1 MGLSTNHCTRRIVRR
16 PFDRLGGERIYS
28 FAVHA
33 THRRDLYTQMPYTPG
48 LSSELVKFSWERIS
62 PCPPAESE
70 TRPLSE
76 ACDAL
81 DALDLLA
88 SYAEGNPPGS
98 NGNVSARVSD
108 EGAMIVTATQLPSK
122 RGLKPDDFVRL
133 ERYTFDE
140 TNEMLS
146 RAYYSGEKLP
156 SSESIL
162 HWHFYRKYPQIK
174 AIVHVHE
181 NTELLYSSV
190 SREAWERLR
199 VVETT
204 RFGDAGTVDLPY
216 SVEEVIEDLGQYVVL
231 KDHWPE
237 WDKAHTGTVAFG
249 ESLDAAVARVIA
261 VHEGLREAAAGAR

>member
-1 MGLSTNHCTRRIVRR
+1 M
-16 PFDRLGGERIYS
+16 
-28 FAVHA
+28 AVHA
-33 THRRDLYTQMPYTPG
+33 TPRRDLYTQMPYTPG

-81 DALDLLA
+81 DSLDLLA
-88 SYAEGNPPGS
+88 SYTEGNPVGS
-98 NGNVSARVSD
+98 NGNVSVRASN
-108 EGAMIVTATQLPSK
+108 EGAMVVTATQLPSK
-122 RGLKPDDFVRL
+122 RSLKANDYVRL

-162 HWHFYRKYPQIK
+162 HWQFYRKFPQIK

-181 NTELLYSSV
+181 NTDLLYSDR
-190 SREAWERLR
+190 SREAWERLG

-204 RFGDAGTVDLPY
+204 RYGDAGTVDLPY
-216 SVEEVIEDLGQYVVL
+216 SVEEVIEDLGQYVIL

-237 WDKAHTGTVAFG
+237 WDKAHTGTVVFG
-249 ESLDAAVARVIA
+249 ESLNAAVERVIG
-261 VHEGLREAAAGAR
+261 VHEGLQEAVADDR